1 MKLKYNSPV
10 ILTFALAST
19 AVMAIASLVGPGF
32 VDAFFRVP
40 GRNEG
45 FHLLSLGALRLVTH
59 VLGHASWAHLLGN
72 FTLILLIGPMAEEK
86 YGSGALLL
94 MMFTTALVTGLLNV
108 LLLNTGL
115 YGASG
120 IAFMLILLTSITN
133 IRAGEIPLTFVLVI
147 LLFMVRQVFAAFQND
162 NISEFAHILGGICG
176 AFFGFLLHA
185 DEPARR
191 VEGPRVT

>member
-10 ILTFALAST
+10 ILTFALASA
-19 AVMAIASLVGPGF
+19 AVMAIASVLGPGF
-32 VDAFFRVP
+32 VDTFFRVP

-45 FHLLSLGALRLVTH
+45 FRLLSLGGLRLVTH
-59 VLGHASWAHLLGN
+59 VLGHASWTHLLGN

-94 MMFTTALVTGLLNV
+94 MMFTTAVVTGLLNV
-108 LLLNTGL
+108 MLLDSGL

-133 IRAGEIPLTFVLVI
+133 IRAGEVPLTFVLVI
-147 LLFMVRQVFAAFQND
+147 LLFMVKEVFAAFQTD

-185 DEPARR
+185 GEPAGR
-191 VEGPRVT
+191 VEGPRVM